1 MTQHALVMFSGG
13 QDSATCLAWALEN
26 YSFVETVGFTY
37 HQKHSVELKC
47 RKSVL
52 QKIGSIRS
60 NWSERLADDHVID
73 LSIISELGESALT
86 RDMEIKMM
94 ENGLPS
100 TFVPG
105 RNLFFFLAA
114 GVLMY
119 RRGISVL
126 VAGMCEPDFSG
137 YPDCRDETIKAMQ
150 NALNM
155 GLEKP
160 LLIETP
166 LMWIDKSQTWKMAKD
181 LGGQNLVDLIVEE
194 THTCYRG
201 ERSEKYDWGYG
212 CDNCPACE
220 LRKNGYRKFLGSKE

>member
-1 MTQHALVMFSGG
+1 MTQNALVMFSGG

-26 YSFVETVGFTY
+26 YSCVETVGFTY

-126 VAGMCEPDFSG
+126 VAGMCETDFSG

-201 ERSEKYDWGYG
+201 QRSEKYDWGYG

>member
-1 MTQHALVMFSGG
+1 
-13 QDSATCLAWALEN
+13 
-26 YSFVETVGFTY
+26 
-37 HQKHSVELKC
+37 
-47 RKSVL
+47 
-52 QKIGSIRS
+52 
-60 NWSERLADDHVID
+60 
-73 LSIISELGESALT
+73 
-86 RDMEIKMM
+86 M

-126 VAGMCEPDFSG
+126 VAGMCETDFSG

>member
-13 QDSATCLAWALEN
+13 QDSATCLAWALEK

-37 HQKHSVELKC
+37 HQKHNIELKC
-47 RKSVL
+47 RKSIL
-52 QKIGSIRS
+52 QKIGSIKS

-119 RRGISVL
+119 RREYL
-126 VAGMCEPDFSG
+126 F
-137 YPDCRDETIKAMQ
+137 
-150 NALNM
+150 
-155 GLEKP
+155 
-160 LLIETP
+160 
-166 LMWIDKSQTWKMAKD
+166 
-181 LGGQNLVDLIVEE
+181 
-194 THTCYRG
+194 
-201 ERSEKYDWGYG
+201 
-212 CDNCPACE
+212 
-220 LRKNGYRKFLGSKE
+220 

>member
-52 QKIGSIRS
+52 EKIGSIRS
-60 NWSERLADDHVID
+60 NWSEKLADDHIID

-126 VAGMCEPDFSG
+126 VAGMCETDFSG

>member
-86 RDMEIKMM
+86 RDMDIKMM

-105 RNLFFFLAA
+105 RNVFFFLAA

-119 RRGISVL
+119 RRGISIL
-126 VAGMCEPDFSG
+126 VAGMCETDFSG

-150 NALNM
+150 NALNL

-220 LRKNGYRKFLGSKE
+220 LRKNGYRKFLGSKK

>member
-26 YSFVETVGFTY
+26 YSCVETVGFTY

-126 VAGMCEPDFSG
+126 VAGMCETDFSG

-150 NALNM
+150 NALNL

-194 THTCYRG
+194 THTCSRG

>member
-1 MTQHALVMFSGG
+1 MTQNALVMFSGG

-26 YSFVETVGFTY
+26 YSCVETVGFTY

-126 VAGMCEPDFSG
+126 VAGMCETDFSG

>member
-126 VAGMCEPDFSG
+126 VAGMCETDFSG

>member
-1 MTQHALVMFSGG
+1 MTKRALVMFSGG
-13 QDSATCLAWALEN
+13 QDSVTCLAWALEK

-47 RKSVL
+47 RKNVL
-52 QKIGSIRS
+52 KKIGSIKS
-60 NWSERLADDHVID
+60 NWSEKLADDHVID

-86 RDMEIKMM
+86 SDMEIQMM

-119 RRGISVL
+119 RRGMPVL
-126 VAGMCEPDFSG
+126 VGGMCETDFSG
-137 YPDCRDETIKAMQ
+137 YPDCRDDTIKAMQ

-155 GLEKP
+155 GLEKT

-166 LMWIDKSQTWKMAKD
+166 LMWIDKSQTWEMAKD
-181 LGGQNLVDLIVEE
+181 LGGQNLVELILEE

-201 ERSEKYDWGYG
+201 ERSKKYEWGYG

-220 LRKNGYRKFLGSKE
+220 LRKNGYRKFMRSKK

>member
-1 MTQHALVMFSGG
+1 MTQNALVMFSGG

-119 RRGISVL
+119 RRGNI
-126 VAGMCEPDFSG
+126 CFS
-137 YPDCRDETIKAMQ
+137 CRD
-150 NALNM
+150 
-155 GLEKP
+155 
-160 LLIETP
+160 
-166 LMWIDKSQTWKMAKD
+166 
-181 LGGQNLVDLIVEE
+181 V
-194 THTCYRG
+194 
-201 ERSEKYDWGYG
+201 
-212 CDNCPACE
+212 
-220 LRKNGYRKFLGSKE
+220 

>member
-52 QKIGSIRS
+52 QKIGSVRS
-60 NWSERLADDHVID
+60 NWSEKLADDHVID

-126 VAGMCEPDFSG
+126 VAGMCETDFSG

>member
-52 QKIGSIRS
+52 QKIGSVRS
-60 NWSERLADDHVID
+60 NWSEKLADDHVID

-126 VAGMCEPDFSG
+126 VAGMCETDFSG

-201 ERSEKYDWGYG
+201 ERSEKHDWGYG

-220 LRKNGYRKFLGSKE
+220 LRKNGYLKFLGSKE

>member
-1 MTQHALVMFSGG
+1 MTQNALVMFSGG

-26 YSFVETVGFTY
+26 YSCVETVGFTY

-126 VAGMCEPDFSG
+126 VAGMCETDFSG

-220 LRKNGYRKFLGSKE
+220 LRKNGYLKFLGSKE